1 MATKIL
7 IVDDSSTVR
16 RQVETTLAGAGY
28 AVIEAADGAQGLS
41 AIDTQRDIALVI
53 CDLNMPNMGGLEMLM
68 AVKADPRNARL
79 PIVMLTSEAKAD
91 LIQQAKRGGAK
102 GWVVKPF
109 KPDQLLAAVR
119 KIIGSSS

>member
-1 MATKIL
+1 MAAKIL

-16 RQVETTLAGAGY
+16 HQVETTLAGAGY
-28 AVIEAADGAQGLS
+28 DVIEAADGAQGLS
-41 AIDTQRDIALVI
+41 AIDAQRDIALVI
-53 CDLNMPNMGGLEMLM
+53 CDLNMPNMNGLEMLV

-109 KPDQLLAAVR
+109 KPDQLLGAVR